1 MGLYC
6 ICDVVCSSRF
16 IISYYLILRNG
27 CSAYVIL
34 AIRPVFQ
41 HRRVKNRNSS
51 DDLSQKTVII
61 DIQVIPS
68 TFWFD
73 LMTGNVNEDRFEP
86 GFEIV
91 ALYDLKKLLTILHVV
106 DGRET
111 LV

>member
-6 ICDVVCSSRF
+6 ICDVVCSSRN

-27 CSAYVIL
+27 CSAYVI
-34 AIRPVFQ
+34 RNQTCFQ